1 VRWAEHGA
9 VGACFDVPALWR
21 KAVAEPARL
30 DARAMPC
37 GHYIAEER
45 PEALIADALD
55 FFQSL
60 ES

>member
-1 VRWAEHGA
+1 VR
-9 VGACFDVPALWR
+9 ALWR
-21 KAVAEPARL
+21 RALADPARL

-37 GHYIAEER
+37 GHYIAEEQ
-45 PEALIADALD
+45 PEALIADGLD